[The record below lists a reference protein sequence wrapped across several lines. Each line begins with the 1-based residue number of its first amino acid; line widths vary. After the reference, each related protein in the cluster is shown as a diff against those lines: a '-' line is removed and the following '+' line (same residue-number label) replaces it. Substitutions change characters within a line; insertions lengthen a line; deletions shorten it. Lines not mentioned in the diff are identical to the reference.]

1 MGPATVLIKRGEY
14 GVLQF
19 SDEGMFAVPAYPL
32 EEVVDPTG
40 AGDTFAGAMMG
51 FIARHGRVTE
61 SSLRTAVVYGSVL
74 GVVRGRAFLAG
85 KAFGFDLGRDRQ
97 SLSRVYQ
104 LNRLTSFEMD
114 YSVVIPLYNE
124 RDSLGPLHEELSRV
138 MQSLGR
144 TYELIFVD
152 DGSTDGSIEAL
163 RQIKSADKN
172 VRAISLAR
180 NSGQTAALA
189 CGFSHAAGDIIIAMD
204 ADGQNDPA
212 DIPRL
217 LAKLDEGYDLASG
230 WRTERWQEERLT
242 RRLPSMAANSLIS
255 AMTGVKLHDYGCT
268 FKAYRRD
275 LARSLQLYGEMHRF
289 VPAIAAEQG
298 ARIAEVEIGFR
309 PRRAGISKYGL
320 WRIVRTLL
328 DLDHRKIPL
337 GLFHRADSSVR
348 LDRNRARRTRQ
359 PMDLHP
365 GVRESTTRLRTG

>member
-1 MGPATVLIKRGEY
+1 
-14 GVLQF
+14 
-19 SDEGMFAVPAYPL
+19 
-32 EEVVDPTG
+32 
-40 AGDTFAGAMMG
+40 
-51 FIARHGRVTE
+51 
-61 SSLRTAVVYGSVL
+61 
-74 GVVRGRAFLAG
+74 
-85 KAFGFDLGRDRQ
+85 
-97 SLSRVYQ
+97 
-104 LNRLTSFEMD
+104 MD

-152 DGSTDGSIEAL
+152 DGSTDGSIDAL

-189 CGFSHAAGDIIIAMD
+189 CGFSHAAGDVIIAMD

-328 DLDHRKIPL
+328 DLITVKFLSGYSTAPIQVF
-337 GLFHRADSSVR
+337 GLIGM
-348 LDRNRARRTRQ
+348 RARRTRQ
-359 PMDLHP
+359 RMDLHP
-365 GVRESTTRLRTG
+365 GVRESSTRLRTG